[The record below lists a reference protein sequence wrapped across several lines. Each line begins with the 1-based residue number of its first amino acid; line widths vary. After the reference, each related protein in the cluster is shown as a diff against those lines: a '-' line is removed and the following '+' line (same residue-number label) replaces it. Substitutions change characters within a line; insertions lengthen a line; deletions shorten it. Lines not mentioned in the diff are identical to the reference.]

1 MRFLV
6 VRRTAATVTGTDRR
20 WLRRS
25 LELLLAIVTAGIA
38 GVALTLPAAAHNALI
53 GSSPAD
59 GSTVP
64 TPPTSVTLTFDQ
76 PVINYQPLVTVTGP
90 NGNSFSVGD
99 PVVSGSTVSIGVSA
113 GPAGRYTAAYRVG
126 SADGHPV
133 YGEIGYTVAAGGT
146 ATGSPPTAG
155 AATAAPHDRVPAS
168 PGLGGWLWA
177 GIAVAVLLVAA
188 AVAVVLRPSG
198 KPDKVEDGDR

>member
-1 MRFLV
+1 M
-6 VRRTAATVTGTDRR
+6 
-20 WLRRS
+20 
-25 LELLLAIVTAGIA
+25 LLAIVTAGIA
-38 GVALTLPAAAHNALI
+38 GVALTLPAAAHNTLI

-59 GSTVP
+59 GSTVSSA
-64 TPPTSVTLTFDQ
+64 PTSVTLTFDE
-76 PVINYQPLVTVTGP
+76 PVANYQPVMTVTGP
-90 NGNSFSVGD
+90 NGNSFAGAD
-99 PVVSGSTVSIGVSA
+99 PVVNGSTVSIGVSA
-113 GPAGRYTAAYRVG
+113 GPAGRYTAAYRVV

-133 YGEIGYTVAAGGT
+133 DGEIGYTVAAGGT

-168 PGLGGWLWA
+168 PNLGGWLWA

-198 KPDKVEDGDR
+198 KPGKEKDR